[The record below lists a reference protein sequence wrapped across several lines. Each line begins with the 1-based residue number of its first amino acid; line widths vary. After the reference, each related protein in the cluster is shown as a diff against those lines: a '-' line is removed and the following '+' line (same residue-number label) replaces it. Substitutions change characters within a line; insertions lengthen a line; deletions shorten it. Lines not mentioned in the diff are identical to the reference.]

1 MRDKKSD
8 NLDTV
13 SNTIRIVKSFPE
25 KAVQKEM
32 QAAPVI
38 KRDRFIASLTLL
50 SNNMEPDS
58 TVSPLGALGPDVYEL
73 KENGRPG
80 WRCVYYTGV
89 KGGIYVLHVT
99 EKSTN
104 GVDRQLMA
112 TVETRLKALRAA
124 LKAGTEA

>member
-8 NLDTV
+8 NNDTI
-13 SNTIRIVKSFPE
+13 SNTIRIVKFFPE
-25 KAVQKEM
+25 KAAQKEM
-32 QAAPVI
+32 QVAPVI
-38 KRDRFIASLTLL
+38 KRDRFITSLTLL
-50 SNNMEPDS
+50 SNNMEPGS

-89 KGGIYVLHVT
+89 KGRIYVLHVT

>member
-1 MRDKKSD
+1 MNDKKNGS
-8 NLDTV
+8 TV
-13 SNTIRIVKSFPE
+13 TPSNTPRIVKSFPE
-25 KAVQKEM
+25 KAVVSEM
-32 QAAPVI
+32 QRAPTV
-38 KRDRFIASLTLL
+38 KRDRFINSLSLMSVSL
-50 SNNMEPDS
+50 DPVC

-89 KGGIYVLHVT
+89 KGRIYVLHVT

-112 TVETRLKALRAA
+112 KVETRLKALRAA
-124 LKAGTEA
+124 LKAGTEG